1 MSRRLLARA
10 RFRLTA
16 GRAPYAHVALS
27 FAQEGEDLILR
38 RYFEGRGPGT
48 YVDVGAHHPW
58 RFSNTYWF
66 YVQGWSGLNI
76 DATPGSM
83 DAFRRARPRDRNVEA
98 AVAGDA
104 RTLTFFAFDDPA
116 LNTFDPV
123 AVERATEAGHRVV
136 DEREL
141 RTTTLA
147 ELLREHLPGA
157 KIDFLSVDVEGF
169 DADVLQSNDWDA
181 FAPEVVL
188 AETLGQTVAEVQA
201 SSIAEILG
209 GRGYELVAKTAHTA
223 IFRRDGEA

>member
-1 MSRRLLARA
+1 M
-10 RFRLTA
+10 
-16 GRAPYAHVALS
+16 
-27 FAQEGEDLILR
+27 ILR
-38 RYFEGRGPGT
+38 RYFYGRGPGT

-66 YVQGWSGLNI
+66 YRQGWSGLNI

-116 LNTFDPV
+116 LNTFDPA
-123 AVERATEAGHRVV
+123 AVERAKAAGYRVV
-136 DEREL
+136 EKREL

-147 ELLREHLPGA
+147 ELLHEHLPGA

-169 DADVLQSNDWDA
+169 DAEVLGSNDWDA

-188 AETLGQTVAEVQA
+188 AETSRQTVDAVQV
-201 SSIAEILG
+201 SPVTQLLG
-209 GRGYELVAKTAHTA
+209 AKGYELLSKTANTS
-223 IFRRDGEA
+223 IFTQSRR

>member
-1 MSRRLLARA
+1 VSRRLLARA

-98 AVAGDA
+98 AVAGGA
-104 RTLTFFAFDDPA
+104 RTLTFFAFDDAA
-116 LNTFDPV
+116 LNTFDPA
-123 AVERATEAGHRVV
+123 AVERAEAAGHRVV
-136 DEREL
+136 EKREL

-181 FAPEVVL
+181 YAPEIVL
-188 AETLGQTVAEVQA
+188 AETLGQSVAEVQA
-201 SSIAEILG
+201 SPISLLLAD
-209 GRGYELVAKTAHTA
+209 RGYELIAKTANTA
-223 IFRRDGEA
+223 IYRRPEAP